1 MYTHSNISRLLKIY
15 FEIVLA
21 PVYLPQLLFA
31 LCIPTLK
38 YASEIAMYGG
48 AATYVYL

>member
-1 MYTHSNISRLLKIY
+1 MYAHSNISRLLKVY

-21 PVYLPQLLFA
+21 SVPQLFA
-31 LCIPTLK
+31 LCIATLK